1 MIKMISFK
9 EKGDLKKTT
18 MFLEKCLEP
27 FNMGVLDKY
36 GRMGVEAL
44 RAASP
49 IDSGRMAHSWYYT
62 IEHTDSGV
70 KLIWSNSDI
79 EGGYNVAILVQ
90 YGHGS
95 KSGRYV
101 PGRDFINPAM
111 APIFEQLKDR
121 LLKEV

>member
-1 MIKMISFK
+1 MITFS

-27 FNMGVLDKY
+27 FNMGVLHKY

-44 RAASP
+44 RANTP
-49 IDSGRMAHSWYYT
+49 IETGRLAHSWYYD
-62 IEHTDSGV
+62 IVHTDTGV
-70 KLIWSNSDI
+70 KIVWSNSDI

-90 YGHGS
+90 YGHG
-95 KSGRYV
+95 KKGGGYV
-101 PGRDFINPAM
+101 AGKDYINPAI
-111 APIFEQLKDR
+111 APIFEQLKNE